1 MSVVWAFPGQGS
13 HRRGMGD
20 GLLERHPDLCARA
33 DEILGYSI
41 AELCRDVR
49 RLRDTRYVQPALYT
63 VDALTYLART
73 EDDGERPDYLAGHS
87 LGEYA
92 ALFAAGCFDF
102 ETGLRLVMRRGEL
115 MGEASGGTMSA
126 VLGVPRERLEELLA
140 GTGVDVAN
148 DNSPE
153 QVVVAGPKEEIQAV
167 SQVITEA
174 GGKCVPLNV
183 RTAFHSR
190 YMKDAAEAFRR
201 TLESVEYA
209 EPRVPVIANVTGR
222 PHVAGDIAESLR
234 RQIDSPVRWL
244 DGLRY
249 LMRQG
254 VDRLEEIGPGDVLTK
269 LWQVTRKYPV
279 PDEPAQVPGAASPDV
294 PTRAA
299 SPAPVAAAVPA
310 QRPAPARGAEPS
322 RASGTDLAAR
332 LGSPEFRAD
341 YGLRHAYL
349 AGSMFKG
356 IASTDLVVRMGKA
369 GLMGFFGAGG
379 LKLAEIE
386 DAIQAIRRGL
396 GTGEGFGMNLLY
408 GFDENGL
415 ERDTVELYLKHD
427 VRHVEAAAYPHVT
440 APLVRYRFTGAHRD
454 SRGRPVAVRHVLAKV
469 SRPEV
474 ATAFMSP
481 PPEPVLRRL
490 VERGELTP
498 DEAEAAASLPVSQ
511 DVCVE
516 ADSAGHTDG
525 RSPYGLMPAML
536 ELRDRA
542 NRTHGYAG
550 PIRVGASG
558 GLGAPEAVAAAFV
571 LGADFVVTGSVN
583 QCSVEAGTSDEVKD
597 MLAGLDVQD
606 TTYAPAGDMFELGA
620 RVQVARKGTLF
631 PARANKLYQLYRNH
645 GGLDDLDPATAR
657 TVQDKYF
664 RRSFAEVWDETA
676 AYLAANKP
684 GELDRA
690 EANPRHKM
698 ALVFRWYFVHSI
710 RLALS
715 GTPGR
720 RVDYQIHCGPAMGSF
735 NHYARTI
742 GLADRR
748 DRHVDLIADHLMTDA
763 AAVLHSRLRH
773 LSAR

>member
-1 MSVVWAFPGQGS
+1 MSVVWVFPGQGS

-20 GLLERHPDLCARA
+20 GVLERHPDLCARA
-33 DEILGYSI
+33 DEILGYSV

-63 VDALTYLART
+63 VDALTYLTRC
-73 EDDGERPDYLAGHS
+73 EDGDRPDYLAGHS

-102 ETGLRLVMRRGEL
+102 ETGLRLVRRRGEL

-126 VLGVPRERLEELLA
+126 VLGMPRERLEDLLA

-153 QVVVAGPKEEIQAV
+153 QVVIAGPKEEIQAA
-167 SQVITEA
+167 SQAVTEA

-190 YMKDAAEAFRR
+190 YMRDAAEAFRE

-209 EPRVPVIANVTGR
+209 DPRIPVISNVTGR
-222 PHVAGDIAESLR
+222 PHGGGSIAESLR

-244 DGLRY
+244 DGMRY

-269 LWQVTRKYPV
+269 LWEVTRKYPV
-279 PDEPAQVPGAASPDV
+279 PPEEK
-294 PTRAA
+294 
-299 SPAPVAAAVPA
+299 
-310 QRPAPARGAEPS
+310 PAPAVA
-322 RASGTDLAAR
+322 ASTDLAAN
-332 LGSPEFRAD
+332 LGSREFRED

-356 IASTDLVVRMGKA
+356 IASTDLVIRMGKA

-379 LKLAEIE
+379 LTLAEIE
-386 DAIQAIRRGL
+386 DAIETVKRGL

-408 GFDENGL
+408 GFDEDGL

-440 APLVRYRFTGAHRD
+440 PALVRYRFTGAHRD
-454 SRGRPVAVRHVLAKV
+454 PSGRPVAVRHVLAKV

-474 ATAFMSP
+474 ATAFMAP
-481 PPEPVLRRL
+481 PPEPLLRRL
-490 VERGELTP
+490 VGRGELTP
-498 DEAEAAASLPVSQ
+498 DEADAAASLPVSE
-511 DVCVE
+511 DICVE

-525 RSPYGLMPAML
+525 RSPYGLMPAMVS
-536 ELRDRA
+536 LRDRE
-542 NRTHGYAG
+542 NTRHGYAK

-583 QCSVEAGTSDEVKD
+583 QCSVEAGTSGEVKD

-631 PARANKLYQLYRNH
+631 PARGNKLYQLYRQH
-645 GGLDDLDPATAR
+645 AALDDLDGATAR

-664 RRSFAEVWDETA
+664 RRSFTEVWDETA
-676 AYLAANKP
+676 AYLAARKP
-684 GELDRA
+684 GELSRA
-690 EANPRHKM
+690 ESNPRHKM
-698 ALVFRWYFVHSI
+698 ALVFRWYFVNSI
-710 RLALS
+710 RLALA

-720 RVDYQIHCGPAMGSF
+720 RVDYQVHCGPAMGSF

-742 GLADRR
+742 GLEDWR
-748 DRHVDLIADHLMTDA
+748 DRHVDLIADHLMTGA
-763 AAVLHSRLRH
+763 AEVLDSRLRH
-773 LSAR
+773 LTSR